1 MDAFLLDYQAD
12 QVNRAPK
19 EFHRYMYNQLPWG
32 SRMVGL
38 VGPRGV
44 GKSTLLLQHF
54 AENKDKEYGLYV
66 SADTMYFA
74 SHLLIDIAD
83 EFVKDGGQHL
93 YIDEVHKYKNWS
105 RELKQ
110 IYDTHPDL
118 KVTFTGSSILDILE
132 GEADLSRRAI
142 VFTMQGLSFREY
154 LAIFHHI
161 QVPVYGLQDI
171 LTKGTTIRIPG
182 IEHPL
187 PLFRHYLQVGYYPF
201 AQEDNIPIRIEQ
213 IVKRTIESD
222 IAQYADLKASTA
234 RKLVQLV
241 SVISR
246 LAPMKPN
253 ADSLSQ
259 EIGVSKNNINDY
271 LTYLERAGLIGL
283 LRDST
288 SGLRGLGKIEKI
300 YLDNPSLMTIL
311 ANGHPEV
318 GNLRETF
325 FYNQTRVTEK
335 VVASKVSDFEIGEYT
350 FEIGG
355 KKKGK
360 KQIEDITNSYI
371 VKDDIENAGM
381 RYIPLW
387 MFGLMY

>member
-19 EFHRYMYNQLPWG
+19 DFRRYMYHKLPWE
-32 SRMVGL
+32 SRLVGL

-54 AENKDKEYGLYV
+54 AENASKEMGLYV

-74 SHLLIDIAD
+74 SHLLVDVAD
-83 EFVKDGGQHL
+83 EFVKNGGRHL

-118 KVTFTGSSILDILE
+118 KVTFTGSSVLDIIE
-132 GEADLSRRAI
+132 GEADLSRRALM
-142 VFTMQGLSFREY
+142 FTMQGLSFREY

-161 QVPVYGLQDI
+161 DVPQYSLEDI
-171 LTKGTTIRIPG
+171 LTQGSSIHIPG
-182 IEHPL
+182 VEHPL

-201 AQEDNIPIRIEQ
+201 ANEDNVPIRIEQ

-271 LTYLERAGLIGL
+271 LTYLERAGLIGQ

-288 SGLRGLGKIEKI
+288 SGLRSLGKVAKI
-300 YLDNPSLMTIL
+300 YIDNPSLMSIL
-311 ANGHPEV
+311 ANGHPDV
-318 GNLRETF
+318 GSLRETF
-325 FYNQTRVTEK
+325 FYNQTRVTED

-350 FEIGG
+350 FEVGG

-360 KQIEDITNSYI
+360 KQIEDIPNSYV
-371 VKDDIENAGM
+371 VKDDIENAGLH
-381 RYIPLW
+381 YIPLW